1 MFYLCR
7 SQVLLNKSFP
17 INHCSLLLIKELKI
31 NKQNKHKVITFL
43 YKYNSVSR
51 KHSFMP
57 HPTLLLR
64 DASLKRH
71 LVLYPSLF
79 LWHCGVRGLKLH
91 LYQHL
96 FRLILPDGFIH
107 PIIINCQERIGLL
120 CKSINMTENR
130 GRGLYYI
137 VKFANKM

>member
-7 SQVLLNKSFP
+7 SQALLNKSFP
-17 INHCSLLLIKELKI
+17 INHCSLLLIKELRI
-31 NKQNKHKVITFL
+31 NKQNRHYVITFL
-43 YKYNSVSR
+43 YKYNKVYQALFYAPSN
-51 KHSFMP
+51 
-57 HPTLLLR
+57 PTLREAL
-64 DASLKRH
+64 LKRH

-130 GRGLYYI
+130 GR
-137 VKFANKM
+137 